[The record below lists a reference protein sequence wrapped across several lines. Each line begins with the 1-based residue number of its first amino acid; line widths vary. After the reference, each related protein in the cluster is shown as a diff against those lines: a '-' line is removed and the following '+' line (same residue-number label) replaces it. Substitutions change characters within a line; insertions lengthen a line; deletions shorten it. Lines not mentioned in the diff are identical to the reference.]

1 VLLLLLLL
9 SLGRAVFLSSLPIC
23 QRFPTCFTMTLQVMS
38 LVQGLARD
46 GRTVV
51 ATIHSPSAYAFSLF
65 DAVLMLARGRTV
77 YFGPQGEWRP

>member
-1 VLLLLLLL
+1 
-9 SLGRAVFLSSLPIC
+9 
-23 QRFPTCFTMTLQVMS
+23 MS